1 MREYLTDEELD
12 RMIEQLEG
20 QELYAPKHLKEEI
33 LNKAFPKQTE
43 QVLPKSKS
51 GGNRPVSLLTYRLK
65 IIAGMA
71 AALIMLVLIPM
82 GADTRRGTDDMM
94 RRQKRLE
101 NMEEEYLN
109 GRNVSF
115 NCLLNEGA
123 RKMDEKINSWFNM
136 AEWVWFD
143 N

>member
-1 MREYLTDEELD
+1 MREYLTDEELE

-20 QELYAPKHLKEEI
+20 RELYAPKHLKEEI

-43 QVLPKSKS
+43 QVIPKSKS
-51 GGNRPVSLLTYRLK
+51 GGKKPVSLLTYRLK

-82 GADTRRGTDDMM
+82 TNINQGTDDLM

-101 NMEEEYLN
+101 DMEQEYLE
-109 GRNVSF
+109 GRNASF

-123 RKMDEKINSWFNM
+123 RKMDEKINSWFNLPG
-136 AEWVWFD
+136 WIQFND
-143 N
+143 